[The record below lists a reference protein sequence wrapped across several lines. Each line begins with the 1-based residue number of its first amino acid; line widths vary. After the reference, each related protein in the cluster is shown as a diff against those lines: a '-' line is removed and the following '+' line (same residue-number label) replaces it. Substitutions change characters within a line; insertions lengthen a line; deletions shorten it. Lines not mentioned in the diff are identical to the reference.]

1 MSVCVPVHLYVCDMG
16 VCVCVCDDGCSQ
28 VGGQSRLSE
37 NTLSPAVDVILALFE
52 VRLSPAP
59 AHTLIHTHIHTLTG
73 ETSRPLHAS
82 QSTNSCFDVM
92 CRFACACMCVSVNL

>member
-1 MSVCVPVHLYVCDMG
+1 VSVIW
-16 VCVCVCDDGCSQ
+16 VCVCGDGYSQ

-59 AHTLIHTHIHTLTG
+59 VHTLIHTH
-73 ETSRPLHAS
+73 TSTHSPEKLPDLS
-82 QSTNSCFDVM
+82 
-92 CRFACACMCVSVNL
+92 VSVKALIAVLTLCAGLRVYVCVLVCFCESVSHI